1 LVKKALEEQ
10 VLMHYKTL
18 IVYQDREQDMYGE
31 EERRRLVKE
40 AKQRVIQLL
49 VEKPEGITLA

>member
-1 LVKKALEEQ
+1 
-10 VLMHYKTL
+10 
-18 IVYQDREQDMYGE
+18 MYGE